1 MLCVYLAKQSKN
13 YFFSRG
19 GEGWIKKEEEER
31 ISTQLFYF
39 RFTLLII

>member
-1 MLCVYLAKQSKN
+1 VFILLNKAGI
-13 YFFSRG
+13 FFSRG

-31 ISTQLFYF
+31 ISTPLFYF